1 MRFHDY
7 IIFFI
12 TILMCLFVVFS
23 FRSDVTAEAN
33 RTSILY
39 KEYLEAACEAGIE
52 EAVKTNNYHGGKL
65 FNLETIKVA
74 QDSIYKTLEL
84 NFDMRLGTEENNFAL
99 TVPLICF
106 IDKDGYYILHSQ
118 LYENERGYTELDA
131 KLTNLYTWTVT
142 SEDGAWT
149 CRFNLDDTITL
160 VDIYNNRIIQDV
172 YYKAYEK
179 AGRPYALSFLA
190 NYDSYIEEKNATIKF
205 SLERDIAEFINNYNY
220 AMKTYDKT
228 YDVAIEAIFGT
239 DWANAVEN
247 PTILA
252 FMQGP
257 DININTATIDVF
269 TLTGTTID
277 EDSSYYICIGTDGYP
292 YYHKKGCDKINNVIE
307 NYNSIELCAKKGAF
321 PCPDC
326 KP

>member
-7 IIFFI
+7 LIFFMI
-12 TILMCLFVVFS
+12 VLMCLFVVFS
-23 FRSDVTAEAN
+23 FRSDITAEAN
-33 RTSILY
+33 HTSVLY

-52 EAVKTNNYHGGKL
+52 EAIKINNYQGGKL
-65 FNLETIKVA
+65 FNEKSVEAAT
-74 QDSIYKTLEL
+74 DSIYRTLEL
-84 NFDMRLGTEENNFAL
+84 NFGMRLGTEENDFAL

-106 IDKDGYYILHSQ
+106 IDKDGYYIMHSQ
-118 LYENERGYTELDA
+118 LYKDARGYTQLDA

-142 SEDGAWT
+142 SEDGSWT
-149 CRFNLDDTITL
+149 CRFNLDDTVTL
-160 VDIYNNRIIQDV
+160 IDIYNNRIIQDT
-172 YYKAYEK
+172 YNEAYRK
-179 AGRPYALSFLA
+179 AGSPYGLSFLA
-190 NYDSYIEEKNATIKF
+190 NYDSYIKEKNATIKF

-228 YDVAIEAIFGT
+228 YDVSIEAIFGT

-257 DININTATIDVF
+257 DINVSTATIDVF

-277 EDSSYYICIGTDGYP
+277 EEVSYYICMGSDGYP
-292 YYHKKGCDKINNVIE
+292 YYHEEGCSQITGLTE

-321 PCPDC
+321 PCLEC